1 LQIKNKEE
9 ELKLLQDEIAKL
21 NQTIESLQ
29 LNLEKEIAERSRLD
43 KELSKM
49 MNQSKVWT
57 SEKSAL
63 ERHVSHSYYK
73 LIVYLV

>member
-1 LQIKNKEE
+1 MRIKNKEE
-9 ELKLLQDEIAKL
+9 ELKLLQDKITHL

-43 KELSKM
+43 KELSIM
-49 MNQSKVWT
+49 INQSKVWT

-63 ERHVSHSYYK
+63 ERQVSHS
-73 LIVYLV
+73 